1 MAVRRLNNNF
11 NVVSSN
17 LKKYRKMRK
26 LSQAGLAR
34 ELELLGLSINKNDI
48 SLIEANKKTVKDFE
62 IFAFKEALE
71 ISFEELY
78 KGTKEIFESYN

>member
-1 MAVRRLNNNF
+1 MAVRRLNNNL
-11 NVVSSN
+11 NVIGSN
-17 LKKYRKMRK
+17 LRKYRKLRK

-62 IFAFKEALE
+62 VFAFKEALE
-71 ISFEELY
+71 IGFEELY
-78 KGTKEIFESYN
+78 NGTKEIFESDN